1 MVVHSKQ
8 TLSLSWIAND
18 VVSGNIDG
26 INKIFEL
33 NYEPASEVIIR
44 LNGSVIVPG
53 IGKDYTI
60 SGKIVTFVKAPKIN
74 NEVIA
79 SYFRA

>member
-8 TLSLSWIAND
+8 TLNSSWIAND
-18 VVSGNIDG
+18 VVIGDIDG
-26 INKIFEL
+26 VNKIFEL
-33 NYEPASEVIIR
+33 NYEPVSEVIIR
-44 LNGSVIVPG
+44 LNGSVIAPG

-79 SYFRA
+79 SYFRE